1 MYNEKRNP
9 PWYVYVLC
17 VSVFV
22 ITVFQDQLKQYNL
35 ILPLVVMIFATVFGV
50 ILWKGIKEWQ
60 KSDEEILC
68 AYQPFY
74 LSAPENQKSGNL
86 SAIQAIFG
94 FVAFLIIVF
103 LRIRGVSLPVI
114 GVIGIMAASVWFS
127 PVVANQLKKR
137 SPRETATKRT
147 PWITGREIAAFL
159 VGLIPSAFICIF
171 IGIGFYHS
179 VWWFTL
185 LPGLIFL
192 FSLSRPLVAAV
203 RTVVRRARSD
213 VEQHV
218 RKGKEMDPW
227 DRPDAYPDRCRR
239 K

>member
-171 IGIGFYHS
+171 IGR
-179 VWWFTL
+179 L
-185 LPGLIFL
+185 LPQRVVVYT
-192 FSLSRPLVAAV
+192 SSRTDFPVFPFPSAGCCCSY
-203 RTVVRRARSD
+203 RGPQS
-213 VEQHV
+213 
-218 RKGKEMDPW
+218 P
-227 DRPDAYPDRCRR
+227 
-239 K
+239 